1 MKFTSMSLLF
11 FISIFYGSVFA
22 GEFRMIELADGSRI
36 YGEIVS
42 FNDGVYTLNTD
53 SLGIIEIDESEVR
66 VIRFKSDGL
75 KSGERESP
83 ERTSI
88 KPEIRD
94 LQRSMISDEEIM
106 NMIFSLQNDPAIQ
119 DILSN
124 PEIMNAVKSGD
135 ISTLLA
141 NPKFMKLLNNIHI
154 KEIQKRTVDK

>member
-1 MKFTSMSLLF
+1 MKIATMSLLF
-11 FISIFYGSVFA
+11 FISIFCGSVFA
-22 GEFRMIELADGSRI
+22 GEFRTIELADGSSI

-42 FNDGVYTLNTD
+42 FNNGVYTLNTD
-53 SLGIIEIDESEVR
+53 SLGIIEIDESEIR

-75 KSGERESP
+75 KSGERERP
-83 ERTSI
+83 ESTSI

-94 LQRSMISDEEIM
+94 LQRSMIGDEEIM

-119 DILSN
+119 DILSD

-141 NPKFMKLLNNIHI
+141 NPKFMNLLNNINI
-154 KEIQKRTVDK
+154 KEIQKRTIDK

>member
-1 MKFTSMSLLF
+1 MKITTMSLLF

-22 GEFRMIELADGSRI
+22 GEFGMIELTDGSRI

-42 FNDGVYTLNTD
+42 FNNGVYTLNSD
-53 SLGIIEIDESEVR
+53 SLGILEIDESDIR
-66 VIRFKSDGL
+66 IIRFKSDGL
-75 KSGERESP
+75 KSGEWESP
-83 ERTSI
+83 EGASI

-94 LQRSMISDEEIM
+94 LQRSMINDEEIM
-106 NMIFSLQNDPAIQ
+106 NMILSLQNDPAIQ

-141 NPKFMKLLNNIHI
+141 NPKFMNLLNNIYI

>member
-1 MKFTSMSLLF
+1 MKITTMSLF
-11 FISIFYGSVFA
+11 FFMSILYGSVFA
-22 GEFRMIELADGSRI
+22 GEFRMIELADGSRV

-42 FNDGVYTLNTD
+42 FNNGVYTLNTD
-53 SLGIIEIDESEVR
+53 SLGIIEIDESEIR

-75 KSGERESP
+75 KSEEWASP
-83 ERTSI
+83 ERTLI

-135 ISTLLA
+135 ITTLLA
-141 NPKFMKLLNNIHI
+141 NPKFMNLLNNIHI

>member
-1 MKFTSMSLLF
+1 MKYRSMSLLL

-42 FNDGVYTLNTD
+42 FNDGVYTLKSD

-75 KSGERESP
+75 QSGDRESP
-83 ERTSI
+83 ERTSG
-88 KPEIRD
+88 KPAIRD

-106 NMIFSLQNDPAIQ
+106 NMIFSLQDDPAIQ

-141 NPKFMKLLNNIHI
+141 NPKFMDLLNNIHI

>member
-1 MKFTSMSLLF
+1 MKITTMSLLF
-11 FISIFYGSVFA
+11 FMSIFYGSVFA

-42 FNDGVYTLNTD
+42 FNDGVYTLKSD
-53 SLGIIEIDESEVR
+53 SLGIIEIDESEIR

-75 KSGERESP
+75 KSGERERP

-88 KPEIRD
+88 KPEISD

-119 DILSN
+119 DILNN

-141 NPKFMKLLNNIHI
+141 NPKVMNLLNNIHI